1 MMHIQ
6 MKIFIIILLLLLLS
20 GRVEAETVGGDEQT
34 IDAPRPSFSVEILPW
49 ETVKELIPNKSYF
62 TIIDVQTGLS
72 FHVQRRAGSKHA
84 DVQPL
89 TNKDTKVMKKIYGGA
104 WSWDRRAILVQYDDR
119 LIPGSMNGMPHGA
132 GALKNGFP
140 GHFCVHFYGST
151 THKTPT
157 PDFAHKLMILRAGGE
172 LKRYVYHMDPYE
184 SLHILEVAINQHD
197 EDLLALILSGGERG
211 IAKKMIHHVKHID
224 ISDLSLLPSEDIHPI
239 FGLVVHARLKW
250 ITGEQEQNVKK
261 GEMII
266 RRNSPEDQWAL
277 DAKVLAALLE

>member
-1 MMHIQ
+1 MHIQ
-6 MKIFIIILLLLLLS
+6 MKIFIIILLLLLPG
-20 GRVEAETVGGDEQT
+20 GRVEAETDGRDGQT

-72 FHVQRRAGSKHA
+72 FDVQRRAGSKHA

-89 TNKDTKVMKKIYGGA
+89 TREDTKVMKKIYRGT
-104 WSWDRRAILVQYDDR
+104 WSWDRRAILVQYKDR

-132 GALKNGFP
+132 GALQNGFP

-172 LKRYVYHMDPYE
+172 LNRYVYRMDPYE

-197 EDLLALILSGGERG
+197 GDLLALILSGGDRG
-211 IAKKMIHHVKHID
+211 TAKKMIHDVKHID
-224 ISDLSLLPSEDIHPI
+224 ITDLSLLPSEDLHPI
-239 FGLVVHARLKW
+239 FGMAVHARLKW
-250 ITGEQEQNVKK
+250 ITEEQTQNVKS
-261 GEMII
+261 GELII
-266 RRNSPEDQWAL
+266 RRNSPEDQWTL
-277 DAKVLAALLE
+277 DANVLAALLE

>member
-1 MMHIQ
+1 MHIQ

-104 WSWDRRAILVQYDDR
+104 WRWDRRAILVQYDDR

-250 ITGEQEQNVKK
+250 ITEEQEQNVKK